1 MLIYVYDIKIKD
13 KKVLNNI
20 KRRFYY
26 NLNRKFYNKIKR
38 YSKSVI
44 GIDNSYEK
52 ELDSFLNSFRD
63 YLDVYKLDVSKI
75 EKILE
80 VNPVSYQ

>member
-1 MLIYVYDIKIKD
+1 
-13 KKVLNNI
+13 
-20 KRRFYY
+20 
-26 NLNRKFYNKIKR
+26 
-38 YSKSVI
+38 VI